1 MQYGACKIYDRAG
14 RNIRDSRDSDPE
26 RTTTMTMFPIF
37 EQEKVASIVM
47 LACMAGSIL
56 MRVGLGLMYLHLIHE
71 TDNMASTRS
80 RQLKQCKLKFANC
93 YQLNNG
99 MANVPVFVDKFI
111 SRMSLGP
118 VSPHLL
124 EHLSGQLMLLAVVS
138 AGVGVCRSI
147 IAGSTMGQIL
157 PFYIASMMGLYL
169 FFSISAL
176 VDLKGKRRVLKINL
190 VDYLENHL
198 SGRMGVTQQDM
209 EMLFGQDTQS
219 ARGRKRGRNAQE
231 NLYVVP
237 SRRSPKK
244 GVDVIPVGSRLG
256 EESRSYAESDTARE
270 TGMERQVP
278 EDFKGKFTAVQEQ
291 ELEQLLREF
300 LTS

>member
-1 MQYGACKIYDRAG
+1 
-14 RNIRDSRDSDPE
+14 
-26 RTTTMTMFPIF
+26 MTMFPIF
-37 EQEKVASIVM
+37 EQEKAASIVM
-47 LACMAGSIL
+47 LACMICSIL

-99 MANVPVFVDKFI
+99 IANVPVFVDKFI

-118 VSPHLL
+118 VSPHML

-147 IAGSTMGQIL
+147 IAGSTLGQIL
-157 PFYIASMMGLYL
+157 PFYIASMLGLYL
-169 FFSISAL
+169 FFSISAI

-198 SGRMGVTQQDM
+198 SGRMGVTREDM
-209 EMLFGQDTQS
+209 EMLYGPQEPGKGKR
-219 ARGRKRGRNAQE
+219 RGRGDRE
-231 NLYVVP
+231 DLYTAP
-237 SRRSPKK
+237 NRRLVRT
-244 GVDVIPVGSRLG
+244 GVDVIPVGSRGTDSTRVIREQYPEPESVQRAAG
-256 EESRSYAESDTARE
+256 EEASQEFTTAH
-270 TGMERQVP
+270 
-278 EDFKGKFTAVQEQ
+278 EQ
-291 ELEQLLREF
+291 ELEQLLKEF

>member
-1 MQYGACKIYDRAG
+1 
-14 RNIRDSRDSDPE
+14 
-26 RTTTMTMFPIF
+26 MFPVF
-37 EQEKVASIVM
+37 EQEKAASIVM

-56 MRVGLGLMYLHLIHE
+56 IRVGLGLMYLHLIRE

-99 MANVPVFVDKFI
+99 IANVPIFVDKFI

-124 EHLSGQLMLLAVVS
+124 EHLSGQLMLLSVVS
-138 AGVGVCRSI
+138 SGVGVCRRI
-147 IAGSTMGQIL
+147 IAGSTLGQIL
-157 PFYIASMMGLYL
+157 PFYIVSMMGLYL
-169 FFSISAL
+169 FFSISAI

-198 SGRMGVTQQDM
+198 SGRMEVTREDM
-209 EMLFGQDTQS
+209 EMLYGDS
-219 ARGRKRGRNAQE
+219 APRGRRRGRGSQAAQNAPQ
-231 NLYVVP
+231 NGRGVK
-237 SRRSPKK
+237 R
-244 GVDVIPVGSRLG
+244 GVDVIPVGSRGG
-256 EESRSYAESDTARE
+256 EESRVYPADRGE
-270 TGMERQVP
+270 TEPGGSMRVSE
-278 EDFKGKFTAVQEQ
+278 EFKSKFTALQEQ

>member
-1 MQYGACKIYDRAG
+1 
-14 RNIRDSRDSDPE
+14 
-26 RTTTMTMFPIF
+26 MFSIF
-37 EQEKVASIVM
+37 EQEKAVSAVM
-47 LACMAGSIL
+47 LACMVCSIL
-56 MRVGLGLMYLHLIHE
+56 IRVSLGVMYLHLIHE

-99 MANVPVFVDKFI
+99 IANVPIFVDKFI
-111 SRMSLGP
+111 SRMSMGP
-118 VSPHLL
+118 ISPHML
-124 EHLSGQLMLLAVVS
+124 EHLSGQLMLLSVVS
-138 AGVGVCRSI
+138 SGVGVCRRI
-147 IAGSTMGQIL
+147 VAGSTLGQIL

-198 SGRMGVTQQDM
+198 SGRMDVTREDM
-209 EMLFGQDTQS
+209 ETLFGQES
-219 ARGRKRGRNAQE
+219 VSRGRRQKNAQ
-231 NLYVVP
+231 NIAP
-237 SRRSPKK
+237 ARRSAKK
-244 GVDVIPVGSRLG
+244 GVDVIPVGSRSG
-256 EESRSYAESDTARE
+256 EEIRVLLDQNREPEPERDARASE
-270 TGMERQVP
+270 E
-278 EDFKGKFTAVQEQ
+278 FKSKFTAVQEQ

>member
-1 MQYGACKIYDRAG
+1 M
-14 RNIRDSRDSDPE
+14 
-26 RTTTMTMFPIF
+26 MTMFPIF

-47 LACMAGSIL
+47 LACMAVSIL
-56 MRVGLGLMYLHLIHE
+56 TRIGLGLMYLHLIHE

-124 EHLSGQLMLLAVVS
+124 EHLSGQLMLLSVVS

-169 FFSISAL
+169 FFSVSAI

-198 SGRMGVTQQDM
+198 SGRMGVTQEDM
-209 EMLFGQDTQS
+209 EMLFGQDTS
-219 ARGRKRGRNAQE
+219 AKGRKKGRNAQE
-231 NLYVVP
+231 NLYIVP
-237 SRRSPKK
+237 TRRSAKK
-244 GVDVIPVGSRLG
+244 GVDVIPVGSRMA
-256 EESRSYAESDTARE
+256 EESRAAEEPQADMDRK
-270 TGMERQVP
+270 VP

>member
-1 MQYGACKIYDRAG
+1 
-14 RNIRDSRDSDPE
+14 
-26 RTTTMTMFPIF
+26 MTMFPIF
-37 EQEKVASIVM
+37 EQEKTATIVM
-47 LACMAGSIL
+47 LSCMICSIL
-56 MRVGLGLMYLHLIHE
+56 TRVGLGLMYLHLIHE

-99 MANVPVFVDKFI
+99 IANVPIFVDKFI

-118 VSPHLL
+118 LSPHML

-147 IAGSTMGQIL
+147 IAGSTLGQIL

-169 FFSISAL
+169 FFSISAI

-198 SGRMGVTQQDM
+198 SGRMGVTQEDM
-209 EMLFGQDTQS
+209 EMLYGPQES
-219 ARGRKRGRNAQE
+219 GREKRRGKSNRE
-231 NLYVVP
+231 NLYASR
-237 SRRSPKK
+237 SRRPVRT
-244 GVDVIPVGSRLG
+244 GVDVIPVGSRGTDSIRSIREQEMGPTLAQRSAG
-256 EESRSYAESDTARE
+256 EEAEQ
-270 TGMERQVP
+270 G
-278 EDFKGKFTAVQEQ
+278 FTAVHEQ
-291 ELEQLLREF
+291 ELEQLLQEF

>member
-1 MQYGACKIYDRAG
+1 M
-14 RNIRDSRDSDPE
+14 
-26 RTTTMTMFPIF
+26 MTMFPIF
-37 EQEKVASIVM
+37 EQEKVASMVM
-47 LACMAGSIL
+47 LACMVGSIL
-56 MRVGLGLMYLHLIHE
+56 MRIGLGLMYLHLIHE

-99 MANVPVFVDKFI
+99 MANVPVSVDKFI

-124 EHLSGQLMLLAVVS
+124 EHLSGQLMLLSVVS
-138 AGVGVCRSI
+138 AGVGVCRGI
-147 IAGSTMGQIL
+147 ISGSTMGQIL

-169 FFSISAL
+169 FFSISAI

-198 SGRMGVTQQDM
+198 SGRMGVTQEDM
-209 EMLFGQDTQS
+209 EMLFGQDTS
-219 ARGRKRGRNAQE
+219 VKGRKRGRNAQE

-237 SRRSPKK
+237 ARRSAKK

-256 EESRSYAESDTARE
+256 EESRVAAEPE
-270 TGMERQVP
+270 NGMDRKVP

>member
-1 MQYGACKIYDRAG
+1 M
-14 RNIRDSRDSDPE
+14 
-26 RTTTMTMFPIF
+26 
-37 EQEKVASIVM
+37 
-47 LACMAGSIL
+47 
-56 MRVGLGLMYLHLIHE
+56 
-71 TDNMASTRS
+71 
-80 RQLKQCKLKFANC
+80 
-93 YQLNNG
+93 
-99 MANVPVFVDKFI
+99 PVFVDKFI

-124 EHLSGQLMLLAVVS
+124 EHLSGQLMLLSVVS
-138 AGVGVCRSI
+138 AGVGVCGSI
-147 IAGSTMGQIL
+147 IAGSTLGEIL

-169 FFSISAL
+169 FFSISDI

-198 SGRMGVTQQDM
+198 SGRMGVTQEDM
-209 EMLFGQDTQS
+209 EMLFGQDAAS

-231 NLYVVP
+231 NLYIVP
-237 SRRSPKK
+237 NRRSVKK
-244 GVDVIPVGSRLG
+244 GVDVIPVGNRPC
-256 EESRSYAESDTARE
+256 EEARAAAEPDTVQEA
-270 TGMERQVP
+270 GAERRIP

>member
-1 MQYGACKIYDRAG
+1 M
-14 RNIRDSRDSDPE
+14 
-26 RTTTMTMFPIF
+26 MTMFPIF

-56 MRVGLGLMYLHLIHE
+56 TRIGLGLMYLHLIHE

-124 EHLSGQLMLLAVVS
+124 EHLSGQLMLLSVVS

-169 FFSISAL
+169 FFSVSAI
-176 VDLKGKRRVLKINL
+176 VDLKGKKRVLKINL

-198 SGRMGVTQQDM
+198 SGRMGVTQEDM
-209 EMLFGQDTQS
+209 EMLFGQDIS
-219 ARGRKRGRNAQE
+219 AKGRKKGRNAQE
-231 NLYVVP
+231 NLYIVP
-237 SRRSPKK
+237 TRRSAKK
-244 GVDVIPVGSRLG
+244 GVDVIPVGSRTG
-256 EESRSYAESDTARE
+256 EESRAAEESKAD
-270 TGMERQVP
+270 MDSKVP

>member
-1 MQYGACKIYDRAG
+1 
-14 RNIRDSRDSDPE
+14 
-26 RTTTMTMFPIF
+26 MFPIF

-118 VSPHLL
+118 VSPHML
-124 EHLSGQLMLLAVVS
+124 EHLSGQLMLLSVVS

-147 IAGSTMGQIL
+147 VAGSTMGQIL
-157 PFYIASMMGLYL
+157 PFYIASMFGLYL
-169 FFSISAL
+169 FFSVSAI
-176 VDLKGKRRVLKINL
+176 VDLK
-190 VDYLENHL
+190 
-198 SGRMGVTQQDM
+198 
-209 EMLFGQDTQS
+209 
-219 ARGRKRGRNAQE
+219 
-231 NLYVVP
+231 
-237 SRRSPKK
+237 
-244 GVDVIPVGSRLG
+244 
-256 EESRSYAESDTARE
+256 
-270 TGMERQVP
+270 
-278 EDFKGKFTAVQEQ
+278 
-291 ELEQLLREF
+291 
-300 LTS
+300 

>member
-1 MQYGACKIYDRAG
+1 
-14 RNIRDSRDSDPE
+14 
-26 RTTTMTMFPIF
+26 MFPIF
-37 EQEKVASIVM
+37 EQEKAATIVM
-47 LACMAGSIL
+47 LACMVGSIL

-118 VSPHLL
+118 VSPHMV
-124 EHLSGQLMLLAVVS
+124 EHLSGQLMLLSVVS
-138 AGVGVCRSI
+138 AGVGVCRGI
-147 IAGSTMGQIL
+147 IAGSTLGQIL

-169 FFSISAL
+169 FFSISAI

-198 SGRMGVTQQDM
+198 SGRMGVTQEDM
-209 EMLFGQDTQS
+209 EMLFGQDAS
-219 ARGRKRGRNAQE
+219 VKGKKRGRNTQE

-237 SRRSPKK
+237 NRRSVKK
-244 GVDVIPVGSRLG
+244 SVDVIPVGNRIG
-256 EESRSYAESDTARE
+256 EEARGAAEPGTDQDP
-270 TGMERQVP
+270 GMDRKVP

>member
-1 MQYGACKIYDRAG
+1 
-14 RNIRDSRDSDPE
+14 
-26 RTTTMTMFPIF
+26 MTMFPIF
-37 EQEKVASIVM
+37 EQEKAASMIM
-47 LACMAGSIL
+47 LACMACSIL

-111 SRMSLGP
+111 SRMRLGP
-118 VSPHLL
+118 VSPHML

-147 IAGSTMGQIL
+147 VAGCTLGQIL

-169 FFSISAL
+169 FFSISAI

-198 SGRMGVTQQDM
+198 SGRMGVTQEDM
-209 EMLFGQDTQS
+209 EMLFGQGAS
-219 ARGRKRGRNAQE
+219 ARGRKRGRNAGE
-231 NLYVVP
+231 TYAVP
-237 SRRSPKK
+237 ARRNAKK

-256 EESRSYAESDTARE
+256 EEARAAALSEESQESNMSRRI
-270 TGMERQVP
+270 P
-278 EDFKGKFTAVQEQ
+278 EDFKGKFTAAAEQ

>member
-1 MQYGACKIYDRAG
+1 
-14 RNIRDSRDSDPE
+14 
-26 RTTTMTMFPIF
+26 MTMFPIF
-37 EQEKVASIVM
+37 EQEKTATIVM
-47 LACMAGSIL
+47 LSCMICSIL
-56 MRVGLGLMYLHLIHE
+56 TRVGLGLMYLHLIHE
-71 TDNMASTRS
+71 TDNMASTHS

-99 MANVPVFVDKFI
+99 IANVPIFVDKFI

-118 VSPHLL
+118 LSPHML

-147 IAGSTMGQIL
+147 IAGSTLGQIL

-169 FFSISAL
+169 FFSISAI

-198 SGRMGVTQQDM
+198 SGRMGVTQEDM
-209 EMLFGQDTQS
+209 EMLYGPQES
-219 ARGRKRGRNAQE
+219 GREKRRGKSSRE
-231 NLYVVP
+231 NLYTSR
-237 SRRSPKK
+237 SRRPVRT
-244 GVDVIPVGSRLG
+244 GVDVIPVGNRGTDSIRSMREQDMDPTPAQRTAG
-256 EESRSYAESDTARE
+256 EEAEQ
-270 TGMERQVP
+270 G
-278 EDFKGKFTAVQEQ
+278 FTAVHEQ
-291 ELEQLLREF
+291 ELEQLLQEF